1 MAYHYRVVAVTGDDG
16 VGAGVCAGRSRIQNA
31 APRLVLQQTCEWISV
46 RIGRRG
52 PGDSTLG
59 IRDGGLGQ
67 TETGTRERISSR
79 VVRPLSLAYQ
89 ALRRG

>member
-1 MAYHYRVVAVTGDDG
+1 MTGIGGPD
-16 VGAGVCAGRSRIQNA
+16 AGVCAGRSRIQNA
-31 APRLVLQQTCEWISV
+31 APGEVLQRTCGWVSV
-46 RIGRRG
+46 RTGRSG
-52 PGDSTLG
+52 PGDSTPG
-59 IRDGGLGQ
+59 SGDGGMGQ